1 MKERYDLKC
10 NNFLLLFLLK
20 NPQILHTEPRCVLS
34 CCVRA
39 NVDFLLPV
47 CHRST
52 SSLSPLQILLTTVC
66 HFSVLPCFTNTTGHE
81 LLVFVWFAWILAA
94 LAFAIH
100 SAEPAARG
108 HLSPPLTRPKTLP
121 TCKSTVFKRSNDN
134 TNIMQWIA
142 EGAWEGNS
150 YITVIRTAS
159 LKSLFKDRC
168 FCFCM
173 HTSNSL

>member
-1 MKERYDLKC
+1 MC
-10 NNFLLLFLLK
+10 TLLLCK
-20 NPQILHTEPRCVLS
+20 GECWLS
-34 CCVRA
+34 FA
-39 NVDFLLPV
+39 
-47 CHRST
+47 
-52 SSLSPLQILLTTVC
+52 SLSSIHVKPVAPSNSDVSFC
-66 HFSVLPCFTNTTGHE
+66 HFSVLQCFTNTTGQA

-94 LAFAIH
+94 LAFAIR
-100 SAEPAARG
+100 SAEPAPRG

-121 TCKSTVFKRSNDN
+121 TCKSTVLKRSNDN

-159 LKSLFKDRC
+159 LRSLFKDRC